1 MASLCARQREKEKAE
16 KEKAEK
22 EKAERE
28 MEMGPWRC
36 SDGEGDG

>member
-1 MASLCARQREKEKAE
+1 LPQFEDQLLKKLIEIDK

-28 MEMGPWRC
+28 GPKRIFMKFNT
-36 SDGEGDG
+36 E